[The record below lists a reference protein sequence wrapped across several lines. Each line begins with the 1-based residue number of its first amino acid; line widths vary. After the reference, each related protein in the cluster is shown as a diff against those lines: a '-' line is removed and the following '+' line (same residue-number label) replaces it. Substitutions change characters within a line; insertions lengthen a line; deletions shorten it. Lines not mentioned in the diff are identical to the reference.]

1 MLVFQEGAALMWS
14 KGLRPFYL
22 ASLQIWQA
30 MKQVVEFT
38 QILKPALWVNFLVLE
53 EDAGDMTTGFLT
65 GYQLAFRCG

>member
-1 MLVFQEGAALMWS
+1 MWL

-22 ASLQIWQA
+22 ASLQICQV

-53 EDAGDMTTGFLT
+53 EDAGDTTPGFLA